1 MRTGGLR
8 QERPH
13 QLWHRRQTVGSCSI
27 YNGCRRLHVVDI
39 APTILGAVGV
49 PEPKV
54 VNGAEQ
60 TPMAGVSMDYSFA
73 DESAP
78 GTRHTRYFETGGHR
92 ALYHDGWVAASFHGA
107 PWVLTGSVGFDDSVW
122 ELYNIEED
130 FSQAHDLAA
139 ENPEKLAELQALF
152 DEEARKFDVYPLNDR
167 LASSLLTDS
176 SEEDSGR
183 S

>member
-1 MRTGGLR
+1 M
-8 QERPH
+8 
-13 QLWHRRQTVGSCSI
+13 
-27 YNGCRRLHVVDI
+27 DI

-73 DESAP
+73 DAPAP
-78 GTRHTRYFETGGHR
+78 GTRHTQYFETGGHR

-139 ENPEKLAELQALF
+139 ENPEKLAKLQALF
-152 DEEARKFDVYPLNDR
+152 DEEARKFDVYPLKDR
-167 LASSLLTDS
+167 LGSTLLTDS